1 MIQLHLDLLTLT
13 IRTQEPSKEEFFE
26 FLIDECPDIKI
37 LIDSLNLSSSY
48 NETRYASLWQQFM
61 AVKGHVQSGKTNFMV
76 CVSLLYLWLG
86 QSVIILV
93 RNLQA
98 DSNQFLQRWDAFRA
112 KSEPYVPKVKVI
124 KSSTS
129 ITKRKTPALYICLGN
144 QSSLKKM
151 ISIVPEKQFVL
162 CIDEVDALDLGRGSQ
177 RSLHLA
183 TLKERACITFGISAT
198 MMDPLCK
205 EQNPKLLL
213 LNTPSDYKG
222 IHDII
227 FKPLSQKAQFSATI
241 ESDLVDNNPD
251 LMPFIDLFI
260 QRPAVAMPH
269 IVLLNIGRTVQPYL
283 SLQKDLSKKYPS
295 LATLILHAKGI
306 SMSIDGVIT
315 LKTSPLSSCLQWLK
329 ENGGIERFP
338 HIVIGAGEL
347 AGRGLSFTDLDYEW
361 HLTDLYLIVSKT
373 CDEAELIQK
382 IRLCGRYKDTTSL
395 LLHTTPS
402 IYSDLIKAYYRQE
415 EVVTTLHGVD
425 EPYKEHMGRMTLSES
440 KFSKRSMT
448 KHAELP
454 IQKGAPSLTE
464 WSDMVYQ
471 GLQLPPKEA
480 YTAYGQDASQ
490 AGLASH
496 MGVDIQEQECLPK
509 TDADEM
515 KRLANKMFP
524 MWAKQLGQT
533 RISKWIDALEPR
545 RLYTRDEIGSLCKEH
560 DIIFQHV
567 MVLKYSKSGSRG
579 YGEIMEREGNYYR
592 LRPQLIASHDTYFL
606 CLEK

>member
-13 IRTQEPSKEEFFE
+13 IRTQEPSKDEFFA
-26 FLIDECPDIKI
+26 FLMDECPDIKS
-37 LIDSLNLSSSY
+37 LIDALDMSSSCI
-48 NETRYASLWQQFM
+48 ETRYASLWKQFM

-98 DSNQFLQRWDAFRA
+98 DSNQFLQRWEAFRT

-129 ITKRKTPALYICLGN
+129 ITKRKTPALYVCLGN

-151 ISIVPEKQFVL
+151 ISLVPEKQFVL

-177 RSLHLA
+177 RSLQLA

-198 MMDPLCK
+198 MMDPLCQ
-205 EQNPKLLL
+205 EQNPKLMLL
-213 LNTPSDYKG
+213 QTPVDYKG
-222 IHDII
+222 IHDIT
-227 FKPLSQKAQFSATI
+227 FKPLTQKAQFSATI
-241 ESDLVDNNPD
+241 ESDLIENNPD
-251 LMPFIDLFI
+251 LMPFIDTFI
-260 QRPAVAMPH
+260 QRPVTTMPH
-269 IVLLNIGRTVQPYL
+269 MVLLNIGRTVNPYL
-283 SLQKDLSKKYPS
+283 SFQKALATHYPS
-295 LATLILHAKGI
+295 LATLILNAKGI
-306 SMSIDGVIT
+306 SMCIDGVMS
-315 LKTSPLSSCLQWLK
+315 LKTCSLSSCLQWLK

-338 HIVIGAGEL
+338 HILVGAGDL

-382 IRLCGRYKDTTSL
+382 IRLCGRYKDTTPLS
-395 LLHTTPS
+395 LHTTPT

-425 EPYKEHMGRMTLSES
+425 EPYKNIMGRMTLSES

-454 IQKGAPSLTE
+454 IQKGPSDTE
-464 WSDMVYQ
+464 WSDLVYQ
-471 GLQLPPKEA
+471 GRQLPPGIA
-480 YTAYGQDASQ
+480 FTAYGQDASQ
-490 AGLASH
+490 AGLASDL
-496 MGVDIQEQECLPK
+496 GKDIQEEQQQEFLEKK

-515 KRLANKMFP
+515 KRLADKMFP
-524 MWAKQLGQT
+524 IWSKQLGQT

-545 RLYTRDEIGSLCKEH
+545 RMYTRDEIGALCKEH

-567 MVLKYSKSGSRG
+567 MIIKYSKSGSRG
-579 YGEIMEREGNYYR
+579 YGEIMERDGNYYR
-592 LRPQLIASHDTYFL
+592 LRPQLIPSHETYFS
-606 CLEK
+606 